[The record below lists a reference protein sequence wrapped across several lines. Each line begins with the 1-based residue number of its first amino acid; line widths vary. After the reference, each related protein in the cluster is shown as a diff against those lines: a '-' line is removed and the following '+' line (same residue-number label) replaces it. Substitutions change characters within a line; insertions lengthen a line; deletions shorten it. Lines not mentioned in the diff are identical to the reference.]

1 MKRREFIKRGAL
13 GAAAVAATAT
23 TSCQPPPGKSPP
35 GKSDAA
41 GPKNVSGKTF
51 NWRMV
56 MVVPRTLPIWGPG
69 MEDFAARVKKLSGG
83 RLNIEVYGA
92 GELVPALQV
101 FDTVSSGQV
110 EMGHSAAYYWEGKV
124 PASVFYTSVP
134 FGMTAKGMNS
144 WIIAGGGQE
153 LWDKI
158 YAPHDLKAIP
168 CGNTGVQM
176 GGWFRKE
183 INTIDDFKGLKMR
196 MPGLGGKTIARAGAE
211 PVLVAGAEI
220 FTNLQTGVIDATEWV
235 GPYHDYIM
243 GFHKVVKYYYGGGW
257 HEPGSVL
264 ELMINRAAWES
275 LPDDLQEI
283 VKACAGQTNGIMFAQ
298 WTAKDCEYF
307 AKIKSEGKTV
317 VREYPLEITHQMRIY
332 AEELKSG
339 IADTGGLARE
349 VYDSFTAFQK
359 TYEDY
364 QELSD
369 WAYVRALKA

>member
-1 MKRREFIKRGAL
+1 MKRREFLKTGAV
-13 GAAAVAATAT
+13 GAAAAAAAAA
-23 TSCQPPPGKSPP
+23 TSCQPPPGQTQASAP
-35 GKSDAA
+35 
-41 GPKNVSGKTF
+41 NIVTGKTF

-69 MEDFAARVKKLSGG
+69 MEDFAARVKMLSGG
-83 RLNIEVYGA
+83 RLNIEVYGG

-134 FGMTAKGMNS
+134 FGMTAKGMNA
-144 WIIAGGGQE
+144 WITAGGGQE
-153 LWDKI
+153 WWDKI
-158 YAPHDLKAIP
+158 YAPHDLKAMP

-183 INTIDDFKGLKMR
+183 INSIEDFNGLKMR

-243 GFHKVVKYYYGGGW
+243 GFHKVAKYYYGGGW

-264 ELMINRAAWES
+264 ELMINRRAWES
-275 LPDDLQEI
+275 LPEDLQEV

-298 WTAKDCEYF
+298 WTAKDSEYY
-307 AKIKSEGKTV
+307 AKIISEGKTIV
-317 VREYPLEITHQMRIY
+317 KEYPLEITRQMRVY
-332 AEELKSG
+332 AEELKAG
-339 IADTGGLARE
+339 IADTGDMARG